1 MQGINFIT
9 DVEGKKKAIVID
21 LALYGDI
28 VEDFIDGIVAT
39 ERLHSQ
45 ESKHDFAAMKKRLL
59 MSENDRCG

>member
-9 DVEGKKKAIVID
+9 DAKGKKKAVVID

-28 VEDFIDGIVAT
+28 IEDFIDGIVAT

-45 ESKHDFAAMKKRLL
+45 KPKRDFSAMKKRVLR
-59 MSENDRCG
+59 SVNDI